1 MLQPEQSTITLPRLS
16 SATTQF
22 AEVSLKRLAQTTH
35 TRCAREMA
43 GEAQS
48 IIRLGGCFLLHPGAN
63 AQTHSLNFEG
73 GGCFLKIWFFLFDE
87 IKIKSYR
94 GQAWN
99 AEPNG
104 KTALQLITK

>member
-1 MLQPEQSTITLPRLS
+1 M
-16 SATTQF
+16 
-22 AEVSLKRLAQTTH
+22 
-35 TRCAREMA
+35 
-43 GEAQS
+43 
-48 IIRLGGCFLLHPGAN
+48 HPGAN

-104 KTALQLITK
+104 KTVLQLITK

>member
-1 MLQPEQSTITLPRLS
+1 MTAISKSTMRRGIT
-16 SATTQF
+16 Q
-22 AEVSLKRLAQTTH
+22 ETH
-35 TRCAREMA
+35 IENTHKTRSRD
-43 GEAQS
+43 GERSTNCNQM
-48 IIRLGGCFLLHPGAN
+48 GGCFLLHPGAN

-99 AEPNG
+99 AEAHV
-104 KTALQLITK
+104 KTVLQLITK